1 MLENLWVQVVQILKV
16 FSKYFGN
23 VVKQFCQFYLK
34 GGKEKLKELLLYVV
48 KLEPWVLSLQ
58 ICNKQLSYGGN
69 SDFQAKAGVKERK

>member
-48 KLEPWVLSLQ
+48 KLEPWVLS
-58 ICNKQLSYGGN
+58 
-69 SDFQAKAGVKERK
+69 V

>member
-1 MLENLWVQVVQILKV
+1 MIVYNQNPQILWKLHEVLENLWVQVVQILKV

-48 KLEPWVLSLQ
+48 KLEPWVLS
-58 ICNKQLSYGGN
+58 
-69 SDFQAKAGVKERK
+69 V